1 MPCFADRKPRRPFL
15 LLLLVTVAT
24 AAAHCAKVG
33 RPPGG
38 EVDRT
43 PPEIIS
49 HTPEADETEVAPESP
64 IFLRF
69 SEGMD
74 RRRTEEAI
82 FIAPR
87 VEPQFRWKGP
97 TLEVSAGRLLEEQTY
112 VVTVGT
118 DARDRRRNSLPEAY
132 TFAFATG
139 PELNQGRLHGRV
151 YEETRPAA
159 KARVWAYDVRHFDG
173 RAGNDPPDYETQS
186 SRDGSYEFMRL
197 SAGRFLV
204 IAFRDENRNSRRD
217 AGEPLALPAGIH
229 DLSQSENVHAGD
241 LLLTRGPLPPP
252 GLKRVQALDENRLL
266 LAFDREI
273 DALNALVGFDELEVS
288 AVYSTARDR
297 TRLYVIT
304 GPQQAGAS
312 YRFTKLVIE
321 KQPVSWDQPWRASTR
336 KDKKAPSVVSASPL
350 KVGAA
355 GDSLAIEFD
364 EGMAA
369 DTPAG
374 DFWIE
379 TDSTA
384 SVDGAWTWETPTR
397 LVLIPNEPLRP
408 GQYSLRGRLGQL
420 SDRAGHAPA
429 DSLVRFD
436 FEVAPDSALPSL
448 SGTVTAESLLD
459 LSEVMV
465 LARGVPGGRTYF
477 TDCDSSGA
485 FSLEKVLPGKYSVMA
500 FADLNGNLV
509 PDAGTP
515 HPFTPAEAVSISA
528 EAQSVAVRRGQT
540 AERIDLELR

>member
-1 MPCFADRKPRRPFL
+1 MPPFFADRQPRRHPL
-15 LLLLVTVAT
+15 LLLLVTVAV

-38 EVDRT
+38 EIDRAA
-43 PPEIIS
+43 PDIVS
-49 HTPEADETEVAPESP
+49 HTPKADETEVAPESS

-82 FIAPR
+82 FLAPR
-87 VEPQFRWKGP
+87 VELQFRWKGP

-118 DARDRRRNSLPEAY
+118 DARDRRGNSLPEAY

-139 PELNQGRLHGRV
+139 PELNQGRLRGRV
-151 YEETRPAA
+151 YEGYRPAA

-173 RAGNDPPDYETQS
+173 RVGSDPPDYETQS

-204 IAFRDENRNSRRD
+204 TAFRDENRNSRRD
-217 AGEPLALPAGIH
+217 AGEPIALPAAIH
-229 DLSQSENVHAGD
+229 DLSQSEDVHAGD
-241 LLLTRGPLPPP
+241 LLLSQGELPSPR
-252 GLKRVQALDENRLL
+252 LKRVQALDENRLL
-266 LAFDREI
+266 LAFDREVDPL
-273 DALNALVGFDELEVS
+273 DALIEIDGLEVS
-288 AVYSTARDR
+288 AFYSSARDR
-297 TRLYVIT
+297 TRLYVLT
-304 GPQQAGAS
+304 GPQQAEAR
-312 YRFTKLVIE
+312 YRFARLVIE

-336 KDKKAPSVVSASPL
+336 KDKKAPSVVSASPS
-350 KVGAA
+350 KVGAP

-364 EGMAA
+364 EGMAT

-384 SVDGAWTWETPTR
+384 SVDGTWTWETPTR
-397 LVLIPNEPLRP
+397 LVLIPREPLRP
-408 GQYSLRGRLGQL
+408 GHYSLRGRLGQL

-429 DSLVRFD
+429 DSLAEFD
-436 FEVAPDSALPSL
+436 FEVSPDSELPSL
-448 SGTVTAESLLD
+448 SGTVTADSLLD
-459 LSEVMV
+459 LGEVMV
-465 LARGVPGGRTYF
+465 LARGVPDGRTYIAG
-477 TDCDSSGA
+477 CDSSGA
-485 FSLEKVLPGKYSVMA
+485 FSLGKVLPGKYSVMA

-509 PDAGTP
+509 ADAGTP

-528 EAQSVAVRRGQT
+528 EMVAVRRGQT
-540 AERIDLELR
+540 AEGVDLEFR

>member
-1 MPCFADRKPRRPFL
+1 MPPCFADREPRRYRL
-15 LLLLVTVAT
+15 LLLLVTVAL

-43 PPEIIS
+43 APEIVS

-64 IFLRF
+64 ILLRF

-87 VEPQFRWKGP
+87 VELQFRWRGP
-97 TLEVSAGRLLEEQTY
+97 SLEVSPGRLLDEQTY
-112 VVTVGT
+112 VLTVGT
-118 DARDRRRNSLPEAY
+118 DARDRRGNSLPEAY

-139 PELNQGRLHGRV
+139 TELNQGRLHGRV
-151 YEETRPAA
+151 YEENRPAA
-159 KARVWAYDVRHFDG
+159 TARVWAYDVRHFDG
-173 RAGNDPPDYETQS
+173 RVGHDPPDYETQS

-217 AGEPLALPAGIH
+217 PGEPLALPPGIH
-229 DLSQSENVHAGD
+229 DLSQSENIHAGD

-252 GLKRVQALDENRLL
+252 TLKRVQALDENRLL

-273 DALNALVGFDELEVS
+273 DALDALVEFDGLEVW

-297 TRLYVIT
+297 SRLYVLT
-304 GPQQAGAS
+304 DPQQAGAS
-312 YRFTKLVIE
+312 YRFAKLEIE
-321 KQPVSWDQPWRASTR
+321 KQPVSWNQPWRASTR
-336 KDKKAPSVVSASPL
+336 KDKKAPSVVSANPS
-350 KVGAA
+350 KTGAA

-364 EGMAA
+364 EGMAT

-379 TDSTA
+379 TDSTD
-384 SVDGAWTWETPTR
+384 SVDGTWTWETPTR
-397 LVLIPNEPLRP
+397 LVLIPREPLEP
-408 GQYSLRGRLGQL
+408 GSYSLRGLLGQL
-420 SDRAGHAPA
+420 NDHAGHAPA
-429 DSLVRFD
+429 DSLVELD
-436 FEVAPDSALPSL
+436 FEVAPDSELPSL
-448 SGTVTAESLLD
+448 SGTVTAESLPD
-459 LSEVMV
+459 PGEVMV
-465 LARGVPGGRTYF
+465 LARGVPGGRTYLA
-477 TDCDSSGA
+477 DCDSSGA

-515 HPFTPAEAVSISA
+515 HPFTPAEAVSILA
-528 EAQSVAVRRGQT
+528 ELVAVRRGQT
-540 AERIDLELR
+540 AEGVDLELR